1 MNPEPIMQFFTYA
14 HLPPHLQAVS
24 KPFAEMA
31 QTIVS
36 TLPRNPERTVALRKL
51 MEAKDCAVRALI
63 FKDEP
68 DLLDLKPEAEQKA
81 KEISQ
86 ALGFRR
92 MVPYTPIALSLDGLL
107 MLDALEDQKR
117 KDSPEADKI
126 RDMLDGSWK
135 QLSDSERSLL
145 GKVSAALIEARKRSP
160 SRSFKT

>member
-1 MNPEPIMQFFTYA
+1 MKSEPILQFFTYA

-31 QTIVS
+31 KQIVE

-68 DLLDLKPEAEQKA
+68 DPLDLSADVDHKRL
-81 KEISQ
+81 EISH

-92 MVPYTPIALSLDGLL
+92 MVPYTSFALVIDGFL
-107 MLDALEDQKR
+107 MLEALENQGK
-117 KDSPEADKI
+117 KESPEAERVREVMDVPW
-126 RDMLDGSWK
+126 RA
-135 QLSDSERSLL
+135 LSDDEKDLAK
-145 GKVSAALIEARKRSP
+145 KVSAALIEARK
-160 SRSFKT
+160 